1 MKPDSKMD
9 SLYLDENSIRLAGR
23 TLLCLSATV
32 RPGDIL
38 TVMGLSGSG
47 KSAMLADLGGFHD
60 PVFTGSG
67 RMVIDG
73 RDITGVAAE
82 KRQAGMLLQDP
93 LLFPHL
99 SVGGNLLFG
108 LAASIRKRDQ
118 RRRMA
123 EQALADVELG
133 GFFDRDPATL
143 SGGRKARVA
152 LQRVMLSA
160 PRYLLLDEPFS
171 KLDTTLREQ
180 TRALIFSRAKSAGL
194 PIILVTHDGTDV
206 EAAEGQV
213 VTIGE
218 ETDR

>member
-9 SLYLDENSIRLAGR
+9 GLYLDEISIRLAGR

-38 TVMGLSGSG
+38 TVMGPSGSG
-47 KSAMLADLGGFHD
+47 KSALLAYLGGFLD

-67 RMVIDG
+67 RIFIDG
-73 RDITGVAAE
+73 RDITGLAAE

-108 LAASIRKRDQ
+108 LSASIRKRDQ

-123 EQALADVELG
+123 ERAFTDVDLSG
-133 GFFDRDPATL
+133 IFDRDAATR
-143 SGGRKARVA
+143 SGGQKTRVA
-152 LQRVMLSA
+152 LQRVMRSA

-171 KLDTTLREQ
+171 KLDTSLREQ
-180 TRALIFSRAKSAGL
+180 TRALIFSRAMSAGL
-194 PIILVTHDGTDV
+194 PIILVTHDRTDA
-206 EAAEGQV
+206 EAAGGELAI
-213 VTIGE
+213 IGE
-218 ETDR
+218 EAGR